1 MSQLSMGEYSE
12 SSCDRSELNRAEHQR
27 ELFLLCILRG
37 RFWSI
42 AGCRVSSKEPGFPID
57 VPDQTKFRWNIQR
70 LIYSESRR
78 FFTVVYV
85 HPSTI
90 LIQSEACICGYDE
103 PDWSVVRA
111 WDINFTNSLLSAKF
125 MFRWMAELRAA
136 SGDLVQTQRNLERDQ
151 ETLWEMRWEERRWE
165 AGDRGGDTIG
175 WRGSLEDDWSDESR
189 NQPLTEELLRRHD
202 KFFGVPNRSG
212 QTDANSVGASSAF
225 TDRYEHFKEQANQA
239 LVQYHG
245 AHDGSSHA
253 LHLDGRRL
261 RTTNTLVE
269 AGWPPSHLHIPNNC
283 PRDFAC
289 IQTLLRDSDAKQ
301 DVNVYELS
309 SSQFL
314 GHLCIQIWA
323 GQWNPDKHPE
333 LPRASSPFS
342 LVYLDYT
349 TNKHRHNDLEIL
361 LKRKLFTCG
370 VLAVTCPESTHG
382 ISVDDDRHRM
392 EERKQRIRIPSG
404 LAGMDWH
411 VGFAA
416 DFPCAGLFK
425 MFFFW
430 TTCDAACCS
439 AFTYTGRGR
448 RTRMWFALFKVQLS
462 GGIQAE
468 PWFALPTKLLKR
480 ELCLFLFLRASK
492 RSPAEKFM
500 KEVEEL
506 SWKELQNL
514 SRADFPTLWALV
526 DFVRRV
532 DK

>member
-1 MSQLSMGEYSE
+1 MGECSE
-12 SSCDRSELNRAEHQR
+12 EYNRIDRSELNPAEHQR
-27 ELFLLCILRG
+27 ERFLLCILRG

-57 VPDQTKFRWNIQR
+57 VPDQTKFRWDIQRQR
-70 LIYSESRR
+70 LIYSEGRR

-90 LIQSEACICGYDE
+90 LIQSEAFFCHHDE
-103 PDWSVVRA
+103 PESSVVRA
-111 WDINFTNSLLSAKF
+111 WDINFKNSLLSAKF

-151 ETLWEMRWEERRWE
+151 ETLWDMRAWE
-165 AGDRGGDTIG
+165 AGDHGGDKAEE
-175 WRGSLEDDWSDESR
+175 WQCWQDSLKWDWSDESR

-202 KFFGVPNRSG
+202 EFFGVPSRSG
-212 QTDANSVGASSAF
+212 QADANSVGASSAF
-225 TDRYEHFKEQANQA
+225 SDRYEKFKEQANQA
-239 LVQYHG
+239 LVHYHG
-245 AHDGSSHA
+245 AHDGSSQA
-253 LHLDGRRL
+253 LYLDGRRL

-269 AGWPPSHLHIPNNC
+269 AGWPPTHLHIPNDC

-289 IQTLLRDSDAKQ
+289 IQTALRDAKQ
-301 DVNVYELS
+301 PVNVYELS

-314 GHLCIQIWA
+314 GHQCIQIWA
-323 GQWNPDKHPE
+323 RQQNPEEHPE

-411 VGFAA
+411 VGLAA

-448 RTRMWFALFKVQLS
+448 RTRMWFALFQVQLC
-462 GGIQAE
+462 GDIQAE
-468 PWFALPTKLLKR
+468 PGFALPTKLLKR

-492 RSPAEKFM
+492 RNPAEKFL

-506 SWKELQNL
+506 SWKELQSL